1 MDPADVVS
9 GVQKMALGVIIA
21 IVVGVILL
29 VAVLITCCVCMCK
42 VCAGRKKETH
52 TVVYQAPPPHGYA
65 ADPNHPQFQPWPPG
79 AQPPT
84 HQAVSQGHLAPQ
96 HQMHPGTRPMTA
108 PPPYL
113 AGETTPKY

>member
-65 ADPNHPQFQPWPPG
+65 ADPNHPQFHPWPPG
-79 AQPPT
+79 AQP
-84 HQAVSQGHLAPQ
+84 SAPQ
-96 HQMHPGTRPMTA
+96 ANLAKAKKSTVEKWRLPRPRLRQA
-108 PPPYL
+108 S
-113 AGETTPKY
+113 